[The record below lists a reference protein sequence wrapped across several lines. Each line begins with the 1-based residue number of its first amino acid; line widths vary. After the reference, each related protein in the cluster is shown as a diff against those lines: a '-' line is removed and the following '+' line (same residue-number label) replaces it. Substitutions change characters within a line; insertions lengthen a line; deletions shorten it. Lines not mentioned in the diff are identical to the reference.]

1 MAGNDN
7 TIPIEAW
14 NTVLFEKFSRFRH
27 LLTHGLA
34 GHSDAFFRENPYAP
48 GSSVLDVGCGWGDTT
63 LQIAQ
68 QIGPD
73 GSAVGVD
80 CASNFIDVAR
90 VEARDANVPNARY
103 FAADVQADD
112 LRGPYDHAFSRF
124 GTMFFNLPGAA
135 LRNIR
140 GAIKPDGTLAMIVWR
155 KREEN
160 PFIHE
165 AELLVREIVPV
176 VSHDQTD
183 QVHCGPGPFSMAGPD
198 LVSDMLRGAG
208 FDRISFER
216 YDTKVCIGRT
226 LDEAVELAM
235 AVGPAGEIIRLAA
248 EEGQRLKPQVVDAM
262 QKLFRLHL
270 RDNGVWLDSSS
281 WFVTARNP
289 AG

>member
-1 MAGNDN
+1 MAGDDN

-34 GHSDAFFRENPYAP
+34 GHSDAFFRERPYAP
-48 GSSVLDVGCGWGDTT
+48 GSHVLDVGCGWGDTT

-68 QIGPD
+68 QVGPE
-73 GSAVGVD
+73 GRAAGVD
-80 CASNFIDVAR
+80 CASNFIDIAQA
-90 VEARDANVPNARY
+90 EARQRNVVNAQY
-103 FAADVQADD
+103 FTADVQRDD

-135 LRNIR
+135 MRNIR
-140 GAIKPDGTLAMIVWR
+140 RAIKPGGTLSMIVWR

-160 PFIHE
+160 PFIHA

-198 LVSDMLRGAG
+198 LVSDILRGAG

-226 LDEAVELAM
+226 LDEAVDLAM
-235 AVGPAGEIIRLAA
+235 SIGPAGEIIRLAA
-248 EEGQRLKPQVVDAM
+248 EEGQRLKPQVVDAL
-262 QKLFRLHL
+262 QKLFRAHL

-281 WFVTARNP
+281 WFVTARVP
-289 AG
+289 A